1 MVVIYVYK
9 NTTNPKIATGDGIV
23 LYIEPE
29 VKFLTCNTSNF
40 TQLLCILKRDGMLF
54 LISEAVRG
62 DGAKLRLKMAKKF
75 MHKYDDREEL
85 ASEILLQELL
95 ITK

>member
-1 MVVIYVYK
+1 LCHVYK
-9 NTTNPKIATGDGIV
+9 NTTNPKIATGDGIAFV
-23 LYIEPE
+23 HRARGKVSNMQYIQFHP
-29 VKFLTCNTSNF
+29 TAMYS
-40 TQLLCILKRDGMLF
+40 KRDGMLF

-62 DGAKLRLKMAKKF
+62 DGAKLRTKNGEKF
-75 MHKYDDREEL
+75 MHKYDEREEL